1 MLSLRK
7 TYPVKT
13 IRLTKEF
20 TIRDSRAVDLYF
32 LEIQK
37 YKTLTAEEE
46 VELCEKIKQ
55 GDMEARKK
63 LILHNLRFVIS
74 VAKRYQS
81 LGYKLGDLIA
91 IGNIGIIKA
100 AEAFDHTRGFKFISY
115 AVWWIRQQI
124 MSEIGFRN
132 NGIKIPGNRVS
143 LMYKINK
150 FKDKFY
156 TENQRDPLVEEIA
169 EGVGVNYEIVKD
181 VMAASETLSSLDAP
195 IDENSDSDHDMSFF
209 LEDESDFEN
218 DYAEE
223 DNTRNLVH
231 MALSVLNTK
240 ERFIIKSLF
249 GIECREKTLDE
260 LSEMLGQGKESIRS
274 IRKTAMEK
282 IKMFLKDRDA
292 Q

>member
-1 MLSLRK
+1 M
-7 TYPVKT
+7 KT

-55 GDMEARKK
+55 GDMKAREK

-143 LMYKINK
+143 LMYRINK

-156 TENQRDPLVEEIA
+156 TENQREPIIEEIA
-169 EGVGVNYEIVKD
+169 EGVGVDYDIVKD
-181 VMAASETLSSLDAP
+181 VISASESLSSLDAP
-195 IDENSDSDHDMSFF
+195 IEEGEEKEMSCF
-209 LEDESDFEN
+209 LRDDYDFED

-223 DNTRNLVH
+223 DKMRNIVN
-231 MALSVLNTK
+231 MAMTVLNPK
-240 ERFIIKSLF
+240 ERFVIKSLF
-249 GIECREKTLDE
+249 GIDCNERTLDE

-274 IRKTAMEK
+274 IKKTAMEK
-282 IKMFLKDRDA
+282 IKFFLRTRKD
-292 Q
+292 

>member
-1 MLSLRK
+1 M
-7 TYPVKT
+7 KT

-143 LMYKINK
+143 LMYRINK

-169 EGVGVNYEIVKD
+169 EGVGVDYEIVKD
-181 VMAASETLSSLDAP
+181 VIAASETLSSLDAP
-195 IDENSDSDHDMSFF
+195 IEEGEDKEMSAF

-218 DYAEE
+218 EFAEE
-223 DNTRNLVH
+223 DRIRNLVH
-231 MALSVLNTK
+231 NALSVLNPK
-240 ERFIIKSLF
+240 ERFILKSLF

-274 IRKTAMEK
+274 IRKAAMEK
-282 IKMFLKDRDA
+282 IKMFLKEKT
-292 Q
+292 

>member
-1 MLSLRK
+1 M
-7 TYPVKT
+7 KT

-143 LMYKINK
+143 LMYRINK

-169 EGVGVNYEIVKD
+169 EGVGVDYEIVKD
-181 VMAASETLSSLDAP
+181 VIAASETLSSLDAP
-195 IDENSDSDHDMSFF
+195 IEEGEDKEMSAF

-218 DYAEE
+218 EFAEE
-223 DNTRNLVH
+223 DRIRNLVH
-231 MALSVLNTK
+231 NALSILNPK
-240 ERFIIKSLF
+240 ERFILKSLF

-282 IKMFLKDRDA
+282 IKMFLKEKT
-292 Q
+292 

>member
-1 MLSLRK
+1 
-7 TYPVKT
+7 
-13 IRLTKEF
+13 
-20 TIRDSRAVDLYF
+20 
-32 LEIQK
+32 
-37 YKTLTAEEE
+37 
-46 VELCEKIKQ
+46 
-55 GDMEARKK
+55 MEARKK

-143 LMYKINK
+143 LMYRINK

-169 EGVGVNYEIVKD
+169 EGVGVDYEIVKD

-195 IDENSDSDHDMSFF
+195 IEEGEDKEMSAF

-218 DYAEE
+218 EFAEE
-223 DNTRNLVH
+223 DRIRNLVH
-231 MALSVLNTK
+231 NALSVLNPK
-240 ERFIIKSLF
+240 ERFILKSLF

-260 LSEMLGQGKESIRS
+260 LSGMLGQGKESIRS

-282 IKMFLKDRDA
+282 IKMFLKEKT
-292 Q
+292 

>member
-1 MLSLRK
+1 M
-7 TYPVKT
+7 KT

-55 GDMEARKK
+55 GDMKAREK

-143 LMYKINK
+143 LMYRINK

-156 TENQRDPLVEEIA
+156 TENQREPIIEEIA
-169 EGVGVNYEIVKD
+169 EGVGVDYDIVKD
-181 VMAASETLSSLDAP
+181 VISASESLSSLDAP
-195 IDENSDSDHDMSFF
+195 IEEGEEKEMSCF
-209 LEDESDFEN
+209 LRDDYDFED

-223 DNTRNLVH
+223 DKMRNIVN
-231 MALSVLNTK
+231 MAMTVLNPK
-240 ERFIIKSLF
+240 ERFVIKSLF
-249 GIECREKTLDE
+249 GIDCNERTLDE

-274 IRKTAMEK
+274 IKKTAMEK
-282 IKMFLKDRDA
+282 IKFFLKTRKD
-292 Q
+292 

>member
-124 MSEIGFRN
+124 MSEIGFKN

-169 EGVGVNYEIVKD
+169 EGVGVDYEIVKD
-181 VMAASETLSSLDAP
+181 VIAASETLSSLDAP
-195 IDENSDSDHDMSFF
+195 IEEGEDKEMSAF

-218 DYAEE
+218 EFAEE
-223 DNTRNLVH
+223 DRIRNLVH
-231 MALSVLNTK
+231 NALSVLNPK
-240 ERFIIKSLF
+240 ERFILKSLF

-260 LSEMLGQGKESIRS
+260 LSEMLDQGKESIRS

-282 IKMFLKDRDA
+282 IKMFLKEKT
-292 Q
+292 

>member
-1 MLSLRK
+1 M
-7 TYPVKT
+7 KT

-55 GDMEARKK
+55 GDMKAREK

-143 LMYKINK
+143 LMYRINK

-156 TENQRDPLVEEIA
+156 TENQREPIIEEIA
-169 EGVGVNYEIVKD
+169 EGVGVDYDIVKD
-181 VMAASETLSSLDAP
+181 VILASESLSSLDAP
-195 IDENSDSDHDMSFF
+195 IEEGEEKEMSCF
-209 LEDESDFEN
+209 LRDDYDFED

-223 DNTRNLVH
+223 DKMRNIVN
-231 MALSVLNTK
+231 MAMTVLNPK
-240 ERFIIKSLF
+240 ERFVIKSLF
-249 GIECREKTLDE
+249 GIDCNERTLDE

-274 IRKTAMEK
+274 IKKTAMEK
-282 IKMFLKDRDA
+282 IKFFLRTRKD
-292 Q
+292 

>member
-1 MLSLRK
+1 
-7 TYPVKT
+7 VKT

-143 LMYKINK
+143 LMYRINK

-169 EGVGVNYEIVKD
+169 EGVGVDYEIVKD
-181 VMAASETLSSLDAP
+181 VIAASETLSSLDAP
-195 IDENSDSDHDMSFF
+195 IEEGEDKEMSAF

-218 DYAEE
+218 EFAEE
-223 DNTRNLVH
+223 DRIRNLVH
-231 MALSVLNTK
+231 NALSVLNPK
-240 ERFIIKSLF
+240 ERFILKSLF

-274 IRKTAMEK
+274 IRKAAMEK
-282 IKMFLKDRDA
+282 IKMFLKEKT
-292 Q
+292 

>member
-1 MLSLRK
+1 
-7 TYPVKT
+7 
-13 IRLTKEF
+13 
-20 TIRDSRAVDLYF
+20 
-32 LEIQK
+32 
-37 YKTLTAEEE
+37 
-46 VELCEKIKQ
+46 
-55 GDMEARKK
+55 MEARKK

-143 LMYKINK
+143 LMYRINK

-169 EGVGVNYEIVKD
+169 EGVGVDYEIVKD
-181 VMAASETLSSLDAP
+181 VIAASETLSSLDAP
-195 IDENSDSDHDMSFF
+195 IEEGEDKEMSAF

-218 DYAEE
+218 EFAEE
-223 DNTRNLVH
+223 DRIRNLVH
-231 MALSVLNTK
+231 NALSVLNPK
-240 ERFIIKSLF
+240 ERFILKSLF

-282 IKMFLKDRDA
+282 IKMFLKEKT
-292 Q
+292 

>member
-1 MLSLRK
+1 M
-7 TYPVKT
+7 KT

-143 LMYKINK
+143 LMYRINK

-169 EGVGVNYEIVKD
+169 EGVGVDYEIVKD
-181 VMAASETLSSLDAP
+181 VIAASETLSSLDAP
-195 IDENSDSDHDMSFF
+195 IEEGEDKEMSAF

-218 DYAEE
+218 EFAEE
-223 DNTRNLVH
+223 DRIRNLVH
-231 MALSVLNTK
+231 NALSVLNPK
-240 ERFIIKSLF
+240 ERFILKSLF

-274 IRKTAMEK
+274 IRKSAMEK
-282 IKMFLKDRDA
+282 IKMFLKEKT
-292 Q
+292 

>member
-1 MLSLRK
+1 M
-7 TYPVKT
+7 KT

-143 LMYKINK
+143 LMYRINK

-169 EGVGVNYEIVKD
+169 EGVGVDYEIVKD
-181 VMAASETLSSLDAP
+181 VIAASETLSSLDAP
-195 IDENSDSDHDMSFF
+195 IEEGEDKEMSAF

-218 DYAEE
+218 EFAEE
-223 DNTRNLVH
+223 DRIRNLVH
-231 MALSVLNTK
+231 NALSVLNPK
-240 ERFIIKSLF
+240 ERFILKSLF

-282 IKMFLKDRDA
+282 IKMFLKEKT
-292 Q
+292 